1 MGAKDFILIALGLLV
16 STLLVTITFKVIKPS
31 TESIGTNLTAMQDSM
46 VQMNQTEFNDYDQKT
61 LKGSEVQSAVKLYQ
75 DRDYAICIETIGSGT
90 SYNNYC
96 ALVEGT
102 SASSNSKEAP
112 KANGVTDADFK
123 ENQLTVEGLAEDDNG
138 VLRNKNIKNINNK
151 NSKTEY
157 VRPTANFDARLIR
170 NTNGEIV
177 GIAFKQQPNQ
187 DGKKQ

>member
-1 MGAKDFILIALGLLV
+1 M
-16 STLLVTITFKVIKPS
+16 
-31 TESIGTNLTAMQDSM
+31 
-46 VQMNQTEFNDYDQKT
+46 
-61 LKGSEVQSAVKLYQ
+61 
-75 DRDYAICIETIGSGT
+75 
-90 SYNNYC
+90 
-96 ALVEGT
+96 
-102 SASSNSKEAP
+102 
-112 KANGVTDADFK
+112 TDADFK